1 MCTIQTVAHIK
12 PDKIMKTI
20 QLKPK
25 TIKVHCFKTAFVC
38 MWKRYINNMLRVQ
51 NKNYININ
59 EIYVAF

>member
-1 MCTIQTVAHIK
+1 M
-12 PDKIMKTI
+12 KII

-25 TIKVHCFKTAFVC
+25 TIKVYCFKTAFVY

-51 NKNYININ
+51 NKNNININ